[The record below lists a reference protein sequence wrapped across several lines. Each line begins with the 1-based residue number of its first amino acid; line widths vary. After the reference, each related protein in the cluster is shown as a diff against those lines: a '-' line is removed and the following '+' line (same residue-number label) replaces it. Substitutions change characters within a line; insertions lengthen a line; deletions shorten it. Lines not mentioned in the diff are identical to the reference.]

1 MTHWRA
7 VALIA
12 RWEFLRFFKV
22 RELLVTIVFIVLGYT
37 LGVPI
42 FQALVGGGGGS
53 VRVAVDASALD
64 TDDVLRGVAEL
75 LVDAPEPLHP
85 RFEFERGLAE
95 EAEARVLAGD
105 VDALLRAAPAGGLE
119 VVVLDGV
126 PGWLPE
132 LEGLLGSLAVPLR
145 MSAEGVPAE
154 RVAAVLEPVAL
165 EVTALEAG
173 PQRGGLAIT
182 TLVVVALVMAVFTGA
197 GVLFTVITGEKTQRV
212 TEAIVSA
219 VSPQAW
225 IDGKILGTSLFVLA
239 YLVSYAIGIVLAVVV
254 RGLFAGE
261 LPTLPSLVTDPAIL
275 LVTLVAAALGF
286 GLWFTLFAAI
296 AATVSDPTTSSRS
309 QFIFLPGLALAVGF
323 LGNAGNVDSALFRFF
338 ALFPFTSPS
347 ALPVRMMTTSVAA
360 WEVLAALALLAGSVL
375 LARSVAARV
384 FALGIHMTGKEPSL
398 AEVWRWVRQGGGT
411 SRAMADAAPRSG
423 R

>member
-22 RELLVTIVFIVLGYT
+22 RELLVTIVFIVLGFT

-64 TDDVLRGVAEL
+64 ADDALRGVAEL

-85 RFEFERGLAE
+85 RLAFERGASE

-105 VDALLRAAPAGGLE
+105 VDALLRPAPAGGLA
-119 VVVLDGV
+119 VVVSHGE
-126 PGWLPE
+126 PGWLAD
-132 LEGLLGSLAVPLR
+132 LEALVGALAVPLR
-145 MSAEGVPAE
+145 LAAEGVPE
-154 RVAAVLEPVAL
+154 DRVAAALEPVAL
-165 EVTALEAG
+165 DVTVLEAV
-173 PQRGGLAIT
+173 PQRGGLVVT

-219 VSPQAW
+219 VSPQVW
-225 IDGKILGTSLFVLA
+225 IDGKILGTTLFVVA

-275 LVTLVAAALGF
+275 VVTLVAAALGF
-286 GLWFTLFAAI
+286 GLWFTLFAAV

-309 QFIFLPGLALAVGF
+309 QFVFLPGLALAVGF

-347 ALPVRMMTTSVAA
+347 ALPVRMMTTSVPA

-375 LARSVAARV
+375 LARSVAAKV

-398 AEVWRWVRQGGGT
+398 AEVWRWVRQGGGG
-411 SRAMADAAPRSG
+411 RAASGTESARAP
-423 R
+423 

>member
-22 RELLVTIVFIVLGYT
+22 RELLLTILFIVLGYT

-42 FQALVGGGGGS
+42 FQALVGGGLGS
-53 VRVAVDASALD
+53 VRVAVDASSLAI
-64 TDDVLRGVAEL
+64 DDPLRVAAEL

-85 RFEFERGLAE
+85 RLAFERGAPE
-95 EAEARVLAGD
+95 EAEARVLDGD
-105 VDALLRAAPAGGLE
+105 LDALLRAAPAGGLE
-119 VVVLDGV
+119 IVVSDGV
-126 PGWLPE
+126 PRWLPE
-132 LEGLLGSLAVPLR
+132 LEGLLGTLAVPLR
-145 MSAEGVPAE
+145 LAAEGVPEE
-154 RVAAVLEPVAL
+154 RVSAALEPVAL
-165 EVTALEAG
+165 DVTALEAA
-173 PQRGGLAIT
+173 PERGGLVVT

-197 GVLFTVITGEKTQRV
+197 GVLFTVITGEKAQRV

-225 IDGKILGTSLFVLA
+225 IDGKILGTTLFVVA

-261 LPTLPSLVTDPAIL
+261 LPALPSLVTDPAIL
-275 LVTLVAAALGF
+275 VVTLVAAALGF

-309 QFIFLPGLALAVGF
+309 QFVFLPGLALAVGF

-347 ALPVRMMTTSVAA
+347 ALPVRMLTTSVPA
-360 WEVLAALALLAGSVL
+360 WEVLAALALLAASVL

-398 AEVWRWVRQGGGT
+398 AEVWRWVRQGGGG
-411 SRAMADAAPRSG
+411 RAASGTESARAP
-423 R
+423 